1 MMKTDVT
8 IREAIASDFAFVVGL
23 MNDALAPYYGGDHAA
38 HAERIFSTHTS
49 GGHDRLGFFSHEQKM
64 FIAEKEGEPA
74 GIVHVVG
81 KRQGTYKISPLI
93 VAPMFRNKSGIGS
106 KLLDYAES
114 YAKEQK
120 ARQIYCTVA
129 LQNDSAFRFFLRKG
143 YTAAGRS
150 DSHYKKGITESMLY
164 KLFLSKD
171 YEELFDRPHISVL
184 ACSPENEAQVSALLL
199 EVLPKHFDGIDD
211 SWVAALFNGY
221 RRSES
226 KNINE
231 KYKLIFVATDRENQ
245 VLGVAGATPKK
256 GEPIKLMPFIAKSL
270 PAFSAML
277 ADLPFVLKPFGHK
290 LYLHIS
296 PTAGETVALQQN
308 GWRLDAA
315 LPEAYH
321 SDVVTQQWSLDIM
334 GGNVM
339 RIMRLKQRFLDQVR
353 KGEKTL
359 EVRVGYP
366 QIKSVRVGEQIR
378 FMSRTET
385 QDVWVKD
392 VREYGSFQDML
403 TREKGERIVPDL
415 RPDELLKLLQEI
427 YPASKER
434 LGVIVLEIEPVQRVH
449 TPPPVPESRS

>member
-1 MMKTDVT
+1 MNSQIT
-8 IREAIASDFAFVVGL
+8 IREAVVTDFQFVVGL
-23 MNDALAPYYGGDHAA
+23 MNDALGPFYGGDHAA
-38 HAERIFSTHTS
+38 HAERIFNTHTS

-64 FIAEKEGEPA
+64 FIAEKDGEPA

-93 VAPMFRNKSGIGS
+93 VAQKFRSKSGIGS
-106 KLLDYAES
+106 RLLNYAES
-114 YAKEQK
+114 YAKGK
-120 ARQIYCTVA
+120 GARQIYCTVA
-129 LQNDSAFRFFLRKG
+129 LQNTSAFQFFLRKG
-143 YTAAGRS
+143 YTVAGRS
-150 DSHYKKGITESMLY
+150 DSHYKQGITESMLY
-164 KLFLSKD
+164 KFFVSKD

-184 ACSPENEAQVSALLL
+184 PCSPQDEAQVRVLLL

-211 SWVAALFNGY
+211 SWVTALFSGY
-221 RRSES
+221 RRSDL
-226 KNINE
+226 KNIND
-231 KYKLIFVATDRENQ
+231 KYKLIYVATDRQNQ

-277 ADLPFVLKPFGHK
+277 ADLPFALKCFGHK
-290 LYLHIS
+290 LYLHTS

-321 SDVVTQQWSLDIM
+321 PDVVTQQWSLDIM
-334 GGNVM
+334 GDNVM

-366 QIKSVRVGEQIR
+366 QIKSIRLGERIR
-378 FMSRTET
+378 LMSRTET
-385 QDVWVKD
+385 QDVSVKGIRD
-392 VREYGSFQDML
+392 YAGFQDML
-403 TREKGERIVPDL
+403 AHEKGERVVPGL
-415 RPDELLKLLQEI
+415 RHDELLRLLQEI
-427 YPASKER
+427 YPPSKEH
-434 LGVIVLEIEPVQRVH
+434 LGVIVLEIEPVQILH
-449 TPPPVPESRS
+449 GSPVLSGQS